1 MTWPVAKPGYWVDGN
16 DPSQVRACKE
26 SLGSCPGSMLYGV
39 GSAAWMR
46 RGDVG
51 IAVKGAIG
59 VPDEACLI
67 EYGSAKPPLGCPIV
81 RCHEGDE
88 TNKTLDE
95 HTFHFDCSSSDG
107 PDAPCV
113 DADQHIP
120 RDDCFNSIKHIKRGE
135 FDTLYQLRQ
144 DKTIQRDGVQI
155 RCLDK
160 VGSRCCPGNKGS
172 GCVRCC
178 NKENFGIAKTKEGTL
193 YNQRNCDNMLRRVGV
208 ARVTPV
214 LSKTLT
220 GFS

>member
-95 HTFHFDCSSSDG
+95 HTFH
-107 PDAPCV
+107 
-113 DADQHIP
+113 
-120 RDDCFNSIKHIKRGE
+120 
-135 FDTLYQLRQ
+135 L
-144 DKTIQRDGVQI
+144 
-155 RCLDK
+155 
-160 VGSRCCPGNKGS
+160 
-172 GCVRCC
+172 
-178 NKENFGIAKTKEGTL
+178 IALHLMAQTP
-193 YNQRNCDNMLRRVGV
+193 
-208 ARVTPV
+208 PV
-214 LSKTLT
+214 LTPTNIYHGTIASTRLST
-220 GFS
+220 